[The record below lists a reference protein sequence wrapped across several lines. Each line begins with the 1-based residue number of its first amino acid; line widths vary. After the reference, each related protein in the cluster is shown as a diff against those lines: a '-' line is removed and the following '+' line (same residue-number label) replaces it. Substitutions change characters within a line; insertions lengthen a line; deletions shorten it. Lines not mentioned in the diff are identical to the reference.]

1 MKRLEKGA
9 MRPVLA
15 MSDFRQG
22 MTIEDAL
29 RERWHVQR
37 AHRAEEV
44 LWRLRSGRY
53 AALILALRPSDGYG
67 LETLEEVLRAHPE
80 AAVVVLVEPGA
91 ELQAARALSLGAA
104 GYVPT
109 GPTLPVFLE
118 PVLEQALLSARLWKT
133 QSQALHLESQD
144 QLRALALSI
153 RHELNNPL
161 TGILGSAEMALKSPE
176 LPPSLARRFTNI
188 VRLTEEI
195 RALLQELETIPEK
208 PSRLWQPT

>member
-1 MKRLEKGA
+1 MKHSEKET
-9 MRPVLA
+9 MRRVLA

-22 MTIEDAL
+22 MTIENILSD
-29 RERWHVQR
+29 RWHVQR

-53 AALILALRPSDGYG
+53 AALILVLRPSDGYS
-67 LETLEEVLRAHPE
+67 LETLEEVLRVHPE

-91 ELQAARALSLGAA
+91 EPQAARALSLGAA
-104 GYVPT
+104 GHVPT
-109 GPTLPVFLE
+109 GPTLPVLLE

-133 QSQALHLESQD
+133 QSQALQLESQD
-144 QLRALALSI
+144 QLRALALTI

-161 TGILGSAEMALKSPE
+161 TGILGSAEMALKSPG
-176 LPPSLARRFTNI
+176 LASPLTRRLTNI

-195 RALLQELETIPEK
+195 RGLLQELETVPEQ
-208 PSRLWQPT
+208 PSRLWQLT